1 MTPFAQRLQRA
12 VQDRGPVCIG
22 LDPHL
27 HLLPA
32 HHREPF
38 AGLSGPALRQAAAAA
53 VQAWGLEVLEAI
65 EDTAA
70 AVKPQVA
77 FFEQL
82 GAPGVAALE
91 MLVARAKAMGLLVVL
106 DAKRGDIGSTAQG
119 YCRAT
124 LDDTGPLGADSVTLN
139 PYLGPESLRPF
150 LDCCQAQ
157 GKGVFLLVR
166 TSNAEADA
174 MQGSGVAAKVAEWI
188 SVWNDQLSPG
198 SDLGPVGAVVG
209 ATVPSEASALR
220 AAMPKSWILVPGYG
234 AQGGSAADTLPCF
247 RPDGLGALVN
257 SSRGIL
263 FARAEEEAAYQADHQ
278 AVVRAHALAMAAE
291 LKALHAQGA

>member
-1 MTPFAQRLQRA
+1 L
-12 VQDRGPVCIG
+12 
-22 LDPHL
+22 
-27 HLLPA
+27 
-32 HHREPF
+32 
-38 AGLSGPALRQAAAAA
+38 AAADA
-53 VQAWGLEVLEAI
+53 VLDWGLEVLEAI
-65 EDTAA
+65 AGVAA

-82 GAPGVAALE
+82 GAPGVGALE
-91 MLVARAKAMGLLVVL
+91 ALVARAKAMDLLVVL

-124 LDDTGPLGADSVTLN
+124 LDDTGTLGADSVTLS

-150 LDCCQAQ
+150 LDCCDAQ
-157 GKGVFLLVR
+157 GKGLFILVR

-174 MQGSGVAAKVAEWI
+174 MQGNGVAEKVAGWI
-188 SVWNDQLSPG
+188 SAWNQSRSSALG
-198 SDLGPVGAVVG
+198 LGPVGAVVG

-220 AAMPKSWILVPGYG
+220 AAMPQSWILVPGYG

-257 SSRGIL
+257 SSRGVL
-263 FARAEEEAAYQADHQ
+263 FAKPGEEDRYQADHQ
-278 AVVRAHALAMAAE
+278 ALVREHALAMAAE
-291 LKALHAQGA
+291 LKALHGPQD

>member
-1 MTPFAQRLQRA
+1 MTPFAERLAVA
-12 VQDRGPVCIG
+12 VQDKGPVCIG

-27 HLLPA
+27 HLLPV
-32 HHREPF
+32 HFREQY
-38 AGLSGPALRQAAAAA
+38 AGLNGATFRQAAAGA
-53 VQAWGLEVLEAI
+53 VLDWGLEVLEAI
-65 EDTAA
+65 AGVAA

-91 MLVARAKAMGLLVVL
+91 ALVARAKAMGLLVVL

-124 LDDTGPLGADSVTLN
+124 LDDTGPLGADSVTLS

-150 LDCCQAQ
+150 LDCCDAQ
-157 GKGVFLLVR
+157 GKGLFILVR

-174 MQGSGVAAKVAEWI
+174 MQANGVAEKVAGWI
-188 SVWNDQLSPG
+188 SAWNQSRSGPQA
-198 SDLGPVGAVVG
+198 LGPVGAVVG

-220 AAMPKSWILVPGYG
+220 AAMPQSWILVPGYG

-247 RPDGLGALVN
+247 RQDGLGALVN
-257 SSRGIL
+257 SSRGVL
-263 FARAEEEAAYQADHQ
+263 FAKPGEEARYQADHQ
-278 AVVRAHALAMAAE
+278 ALVREHALAMAAE
-291 LKALHAQGA
+291 LKALHAG

>member
-1 MTPFAQRLQRA
+1 MTPFAERLTLA
-12 VQDRGPVCIG
+12 VQDKGPVCIG

-32 HHREPF
+32 HFRERY
-38 AGLSGPALRQAAAAA
+38 AGLSGPAFRLAAADA
-53 VQAWGLEVLEAI
+53 VQAWGLEVLQAI
-65 EDTAA
+65 DGIAA

-82 GAPGVAALE
+82 GAPGIAALE
-91 MLVARAKAMGLLVVL
+91 RLVAQAKAMDLLVVL

-124 LDDTGPLGADSVTLN
+124 LDDTGPLGADSVTLS

-150 LDCCQAQ
+150 LDCCDAQ
-157 GKGVFLLVR
+157 GKGLFILVR

-174 MQGSGVAAKVAEWI
+174 LQGNGVAEKVAGWI
-188 SVWNDQLSPG
+188 SMWNQSRSSSLS
-198 SDLGPVGAVVG
+198 LGPIGAVFG
-209 ATVPSEASALR
+209 ATVPSEAMALR
-220 AAMPKSWILVPGYG
+220 AAMPQSWILVPGYG

-247 RPDGLGALVN
+247 RADGLGALVN
-257 SSRGIL
+257 SSRGVL
-263 FARAEEEAAYQADHQ
+263 FAKAGEEARYQADHQ
-278 AVVRAHALAMAAE
+278 ALVHEHALAMAAE
-291 LKALHAQGA
+291 LKALQIQRA